1 MFCRRRFSEP
11 FCMKIVRTWTP
22 RNHQTQG
29 FHMER
34 IQNPWFSRFQQFSY
48 KKCSPW
54 NARSSQNGCQM
65 NSRSGPEAPGV
76 AQDVPKSSQER
87 PKSAQGAPQESPGAA
102 QEAQETPRAPQER
115 PKSHFGVNLEPP
127 GPHLEAF
134 SEPLGLNFR
143 TFHAF
148 NATIALAACLLT
160 RLPAAPASMP
170 SKVPWVGGCPR

>member
-1 MFCRRRFSEP
+1 MD
-11 FCMKIVRTWTP
+11 P
-22 RNHQTQG
+22 RNPQNQG
-29 FHMER
+29 FHMEG
-34 IQNPWFSRFQQFSY
+34 IQNPWFSRFQQL
-48 KKCSPW
+48 
-54 NARSSQNGCQM
+54 SSKMHPLERQKL
-65 NSRSGPEAPGV
+65 
-76 AQDVPKSSQER
+76 PKWMPNELQER
-87 PKSAQGAPQESPGAA
+87 PRKPQEWPKTAPRAPRSAPRAPKERPKRA
-102 QEAQETPRAPQER
+102 QEPPKRPRRPQER
-115 PKSHFGVNLEPP
+115 PKSNFGMNLEPP